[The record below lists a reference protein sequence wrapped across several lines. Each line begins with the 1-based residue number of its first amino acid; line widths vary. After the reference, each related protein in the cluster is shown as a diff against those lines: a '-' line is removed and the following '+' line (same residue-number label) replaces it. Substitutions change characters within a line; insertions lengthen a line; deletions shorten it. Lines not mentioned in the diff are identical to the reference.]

1 MKFKITLERG
11 YYHVYEKILFVGWC
25 FKSAFHDQQSAEE
38 YISGLKKN
46 KHKPPPELIGYY

>member
-11 YYHVYEKILFVGWC
+11 YYHVYEKILFVWC

-38 YISGLKKN
+38 YISGLKKS
-46 KHKPPPELIGYY
+46 KPPELIGYY

>member
-11 YYHVYEKILFVGWC
+11 YYHVYEKIFFVGWC

-38 YISGLKKN
+38 YISGLKKS
-46 KHKPPPELIGYY
+46 KSKPPELIGYY